1 MKEKE
6 KAFEARILYNKGA
19 ITRKE
24 AEEMI
29 APYKAAFDKK
39 SKELAEK
46 YHVRPQRFSM
56 AAFLR

>member
-1 MKEKE
+1 MNEKE
-6 KAFEARILYNKGA
+6 KAFEARILYNMGA

-24 AEEMI
+24 AEQMI
-29 APYKAAFDKK
+29 APYKAVFNKK

-46 YHVRPQRFSM
+46 YHVRPQRFSI

>member
-1 MKEKE
+1 MKERE
-6 KAFEARILYNKGA
+6 KAFEARILYNKGV

-29 APYKAAFDKK
+29 APYKEVFNKK
-39 SKELAEK
+39 SRELAEK

>member
-24 AEEMI
+24 AEIMI
-29 APYKAAFDKK
+29 APYKAIFNKK